1 MTMPDIER
9 RIRQAIAPS
18 QLRQWLTLNPTR
30 TYRDL
35 ILDWL
40 GIGLGLAIAAQ
51 FQTLWSYA
59 IAILII
65 GNRQYALFI
74 LAHDAI
80 HGALHPNRRL
90 NDTLARWLVYGPM
103 FMALED
109 ARHNH
114 LQHHRHMGT
123 PADPDRYLHTF
134 EGKNSPLAFLLYCSG
149 LATFGKTVLKVTP
162 FGRMNMRGMNMKGM
176 GMRGMSNSTPKTGAT
191 PPQNPLKD
199 YVKQRLPVL
208 IWQPLL
214 IWLFWL
220 SPLPIWA
227 YLLLWVFPI
236 YALVFVP
243 DEIRAFCDHGVLR
256 HPASSGD
263 SLRLVSF
270 RPPIWEAVMFAPH
283 HMHYHAEHHLWPAI
297 PHYKL
302 HLAHD
307 AVRDRPEITVR
318 RSYLGFLWRVVR
330 SLPLIDKTA
339 VISRN

>member
-1 MTMPDIER
+1 MTTTTPMTMPEIER
-9 RIRQAIAPS
+9 RIRKSIAPE
-18 QLRQWLTLNPTR
+18 QLRQWLTLKPMR
-30 TYRDL
+30 AYRD
-35 ILDWL
+35 ISLDWL
-40 GIGLGLAIAAQ
+40 AIGLGFAIAAQ

-59 IAILII
+59 IALLII

-80 HGALHPNRRL
+80 HGALHPHRRL
-90 NDTLARWLVYGPM
+90 NDTLARWFVYGPM

-109 ARHNH
+109 ARRNH

-123 PADPDRYLHTF
+123 PDDPDRYLHTF

-162 FGRMNMRGMNMKGM
+162 FGRLLTP
-176 GMRGMSNSTPKTGAT
+176 TPKTGAT
-191 PPQNPLKD
+191 PPQTLLKD
-199 YVKQRLPVL
+199 YLKQRLPVL

-256 HPASSGD
+256 HPASVGD

-270 RPPIWEAVMFAPH
+270 TPPRWEAVLIAPH

-297 PHYKL
+297 PHYNL
-302 HLAHD
+302 HLAHRG
-307 AVRDRPEITVR
+307 VRDRPEITVR
-318 RSYLGFLWRVVR
+318 PSYLGFLGRVVR
-330 SLPLIDKTA
+330 SLPLTAKTA
-339 VISRN
+339 VVSAK

>member
-1 MTMPDIER
+1 MTITPTPATTMPDIER

-30 TYRDL
+30 AYRDI

-59 IAILII
+59 IAIVLI

-90 NDTLARWLVYGPM
+90 NDSLARWLVYGPM

-109 ARHNH
+109 ARRNH

-134 EGKNSPLAFLLYCSG
+134 EGKNSPFAFLLYCSG

-162 FGRMNMRGMNMKGM
+162 FGLMTSRRLPTST
-176 GMRGMSNSTPKTGAT
+176 SNTGAT
-191 PPQNPLKD
+191 PPQNPFKD

-263 SLRLVSF
+263 FLRLVSF
-270 RPPIWEAVMFAPH
+270 RPPLWEAAMLAPH

-302 HLAHD
+302 HLAHG
-307 AVRDRPEITVR
+307 AVRDRREITVR

-339 VISRN
+339 VISGQ